1 MLLIHNVSLCFNHTG
16 VTMVNQN
23 PIRNGEKFGES
34 SYPGKISEQLQRKA
48 TTPLLFIIIDIRRTD
63 IQIEA
68 KIIILLFSDN
78 FRRFSVDLHR
88 LGPHGQSS
96 VSRLA
101 TRSHIISTYVGLI
114 FY

>member
-16 VTMVNQN
+16 VTMLNQN

-88 LGPHGQSS
+88 LGPHRQSP